1 MELYLWLKDL
11 RYLYLCIYKN
21 YLNYLFLTSGLKLV
35 WFDVIKS
42 SGCSKV
48 GLKGSTNLFEFIRFL
63 ASSFKTSISLCSWW
77 STADNLF
84 FFFCLKSLLLFSMFW
99 LESIISEYLIAL
111 EGTGA
116 TPFCIGSLIL
126 WLYLW
131 TGVLLNSLLLLPL
144 LCLWKWLQMFWTL

>member
-48 GLKGSTNLFEFIRFL
+48 GLKGSTNRFEFIRFL
-63 ASSFKTSISLCSWW
+63 ASSFKTSISFCSWW

-99 LESIISEYLIAL
+99 LESIISEYLIAF